1 MEGNFLMVTI
11 CVSCGYSY
19 RVDKIYFRNAIV
31 CLLALS
37 SMHSAIDTLCVSNN
51 EIPVVLGF
59 GPLDDLNEISLSS
72 S

>member
-1 MEGNFLMVTI
+1 MVTI

-19 RVDKIYFRNAIV
+19 RVYKIYFRNAIV

-37 SMHSAIDTLCVSNN
+37 SMHSVIDTLCVSNN

-59 GPLDDLNEISLSS
+59 GAT
-72 S
+72 